1 MEDGSQKGIVSI
13 QEAMRLA
20 EDAGFDLVEIAPMAK
35 PPVCKIMDYSKFKF
49 EKTKKEK
56 EAKKKQ
62 KLHQIDIK
70 EIKFRPKI
78 EEHDYSVK
86 LKHIKRFLEDRDK
99 VKIVVKYRGREMM
112 FLDKGLELFDRLAKD
127 LEDLC
132 VIEKKPEMQGRQQ
145 TMVIGPKAN

>member
-1 MEDGSQKGIVSI
+1 MEDGSQRGVVSV
-13 QEAMRLA
+13 QEAIKLA
-20 EDAGFDLVEIAPMAK
+20 EDAGFDLVEIAPTAK
-35 PPVCKIMDYSKFKF
+35 PPVCKIMDFSKFKF
-49 EKTKKEK
+49 EKAKKEK

-86 LKHIKRFLEDRDK
+86 LKHIKRFLEDGDK
-99 VKIVVKYRGREMM
+99 VKIVVRYRGREMM
-112 FLDKGLELFDRLAKD
+112 FLDKGLELFDKLAKD
-127 LEDLC
+127 LENLC

-145 TMVIGPKAN
+145 TMVIGPKGN

>member
-1 MEDGSQKGIVSI
+1 MEDGSQRGIVSI
-13 QEAMRLA
+13 QEAIRLA
-20 EDAGFDLVEIAPMAK
+20 EDAGFDLVEIAPTAK
-35 PPVCKIMDYSKFKF
+35 PPVCKIMDFSKFKF
-49 EKTKKEK
+49 EKAKKEK

-70 EIKFRPKI
+70 ELKFRPKI

-86 LKHIKRFLEDRDK
+86 LKHIKRFLEDGDK
-99 VKIVVKYRGREMM
+99 VKIVVRYRGREMM
-112 FLDKGLELFDRLAKD
+112 FLDKGLELFDKLAKD
-127 LEDLC
+127 LENLC

>member
-1 MEDGSQKGIVSI
+1 MEDGSQRGVVSVH
-13 QEAMRLA
+13 EAIKLA
-20 EDAGFDLVEIAPMAK
+20 EDAGFDLVEIAPGAK
-35 PPVCKIMDYSKFKF
+35 PPVCKIMDFSKFKF
-49 EKTKKEK
+49 EKAKKEK

-86 LKHIKRFLEDRDK
+86 LKHIKRFLEDGDK
-99 VKIVVKYRGREMM
+99 IKIVVRYRGREMM
-112 FLDKGLELFDRLAKD
+112 FLDKGLELFDKLAKD
-127 LEDLC
+127 LENLC